1 MRDLLQPR
9 RRGRVKYKIRVL
21 SARQSRTKTSG
32 KSPPGEH
39 SVRRSTGTSEA
50 RNGRRNPESI
60 SKTVKKKKEEKPNA
74 TRRGVARWERDEG
87 GEGLREGSPG
97 RPWSQ

>member
-21 SARQSRTKTSG
+21 SARQSRTKTSE

-50 RNGRRNPESI
+50 RNGRRNPERI
-60 SKTVKKKKEEKPNA
+60 SKTVKKRKKKPNA
-74 TRRGVARWERDEG
+74 TRRGETRWERDEG
-87 GEGLREGSPG
+87 GEGLRE
-97 RPWSQ
+97 